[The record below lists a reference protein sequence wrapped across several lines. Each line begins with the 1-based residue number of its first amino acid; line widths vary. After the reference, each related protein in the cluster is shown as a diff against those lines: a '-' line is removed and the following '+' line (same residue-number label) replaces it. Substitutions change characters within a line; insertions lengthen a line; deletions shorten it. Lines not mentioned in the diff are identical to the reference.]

1 MNQLLSKSFPA
12 ENTVSNL
19 PCQTEIQNRNCVFA
33 GSFWYTQDGEK
44 GWGSEFP
51 PAFFSKSFTCLAKAA
66 RLLSRPIPLL
76 ISFLRGDGL
85 VGKGTLVAR
94 QVKHSFDAGGNGL

>member
-1 MNQLLSKSFPA
+1 MFIA
-12 ENTVSNL
+12 FF
-19 PCQTEIQNRNCVFA
+19 RH
-33 GSFWYTQDGEK
+33 TQDGEK
-44 GWGSEFP
+44 GWGPEFP
-51 PAFFSKSFTCLAKAA
+51 PAFSRKSFTCLAKAA

-94 QVKHSFDAGGNGL
+94 QVKYSFEAGGIGL